1 MDERYWRPA
10 PSYLAS
16 AEADGESGSGG
27 GNAAAGGD
35 AAHEALERSAA
46 EQLLDDEKLRG
57 DLTDDEYSPLQAW
70 ALDQLHARIMAIAS
84 PDTPEAETEV
94 EHAVADLRQVLEGI
108 STTIGQ
114 RLDLDAQQ
122 FTDGLAAIRKALDSS
137 LYGAEGPA
145 VDAQGALESL
155 MPELAARKDVVDGVD
170 LVTALVAAL
179 RGESTAVGGED
190 TRA

>member
-1 MDERYWRPA
+1 MDERYWQPA

-16 AEADGESGSGG
+16 AEADGESSGG
-27 GNAAAGGD
+27 GGEAAAGSD

-57 DLTDDEYSPLQAW
+57 DLTDDEYSPLQSW
-70 ALDQLHARIMAIAS
+70 ALDQLHARVMAIAS
-84 PDTPEAETEV
+84 PDTPEAETEM
-94 EHAVADLRQVLEGI
+94 EHAVGDLRQVLQGI
-108 STTIGQ
+108 SSTICKRQ
-114 RLDLDAQQ
+114 ELDAQQ
-122 FTDGLAAIRKALDSS
+122 FKDGLAAIRPALDSS

-155 MPELAARKDVVDGVD
+155 VPELAARKDVLDGVD
-170 LVTALVAAL
+170 LITAVVAAL

-190 TRA
+190 TTA